1 MRRTFVYLSFFLSG
15 LIAFWLSESPG
26 WGSMEAVR
34 CLPPYLEKTLFSEKF
49 HVVTITGPAPAGA
62 EIILKVVSPNREFK
76 LNRSGKGLG
85 FVWLPVSHAE
95 VKNLPGMCV
104 LLSSAR
110 IRDILTE
117 EEQKAAGLTY
127 DFQDIYRRAEI
138 HHKEEPKLEGAARLN
153 REYLSGLIR
162 ILKEAGLYRLQE
174 GAVKITQGQFEAQLI
189 YPSEAPL
196 GEYRILCYAVKD
208 GKARLFSEQ
217 SLWVR
222 STGLAEWLSH
232 QARENAGVYG
242 ILAALIAVGVGL
254 FVGIIF
260 KGSGRH

>member
-1 MRRTFVYLSFFLSG
+1 MRRRFVCLCFFLPG
-15 LIAFWLSESPG
+15 LFAFWLWAIPG
-26 WGSMEAVR
+26 WGSMEGMK

-49 HVVTITGPAPAGA
+49 QVMTITGPAPAGA
-62 EIILKVVSPNREFK
+62 GIILKVVSPNREFK
-76 LNRSGKGLG
+76 LNQSGKGLG
-85 FVWLPVSHAE
+85 FMWLPVRQAE

-110 IRDILTE
+110 IKDLLTE

-127 DFQDIYRRAEI
+127 DFREVYQQAEI
-138 HHKEEPKLEGAARLN
+138 RHKEGPKREEAASLN

-174 GAVKITQGQFEAQLI
+174 GAVKISRGQFEARLI
-189 YPSEAPL
+189 HPSAAPL
-196 GEYRILCYAVKD
+196 GEYRITGYAVKD

-217 SLWVR
+217 SFWVK
-222 STGLAEWLSH
+222 STGLVEWLSH

-260 KGSGRH
+260 KRGGGH

>member
-1 MRRTFVYLSFFLSG
+1 MRRTFIGLCFFLPG
-15 LIAFWLSESPG
+15 LIAFGLWGSPG
-26 WGSMEAVR
+26 WGSTEAIK
-34 CLPPYLEKTLFSEKF
+34 CLPPCLEKTLFSEKF

-62 EIILKVVSPNREFK
+62 DIILKVVSPNREFK

-85 FVWLPVSHAE
+85 FVWLPVGHAE
-95 VKNLPGMCV
+95 VRNLPGMCV

-110 IRDILTE
+110 VKEILTE

-127 DFQDIYRRAEI
+127 DFQEIYQQAEI
-138 HHKEEPKLEGAARLN
+138 RHKESLKTEEAASLN

-162 ILKEAGLYRLQE
+162 ILREAGLYRLQE
-174 GAVKITQGQFEAQLI
+174 GAVKITRGQFEAQLI
-189 YPSEAPL
+189 HPSEAPL

-208 GKARLFSEQ
+208 GKARLFGEQ
-217 SLWVR
+217 NLLVK
-222 STGLAEWLSH
+222 STGLAEWLSR
-232 QARENAGVYG
+232 QAQENAGAYG

-260 KGSGRH
+260 KRGGGH

>member
-1 MRRTFVYLSFFLSG
+1 
-15 LIAFWLSESPG
+15 
-26 WGSMEAVR
+26 
-34 CLPPYLEKTLFSEKF
+34 TLFSEKF

-62 EIILKVVSPNREFK
+62 DIILKVVSPNREFK

-95 VKNLPGMCV
+95 VRNLPGMCI

-110 IRDILTE
+110 VKDILTE

-127 DFQDIYRRAEI
+127 DFQEIYRQAEFR
-138 HHKEEPKLEGAARLN
+138 HKEGLQTEEAASLN

-162 ILKEAGLYRLQE
+162 ILKEAGLYRVQE
-174 GAVKITQGQFEAQLI
+174 GAVKITRGRFEARLI
-189 YPSEAPL
+189 HPSEAPL
-196 GEYRILCYAVKD
+196 GEYRILGYAVKD

-217 SLWVR
+217 SLLVR
-222 STGLAEWLSH
+222 STGLAEWLSR
-232 QARENAGVYG
+232 QARENAWIYG

-260 KGSGRH
+260 KGGGRH